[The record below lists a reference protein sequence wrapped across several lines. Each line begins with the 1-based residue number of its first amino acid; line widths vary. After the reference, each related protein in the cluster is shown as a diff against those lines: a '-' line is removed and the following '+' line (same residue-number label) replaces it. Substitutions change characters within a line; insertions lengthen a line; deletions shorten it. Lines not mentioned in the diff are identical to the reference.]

1 MSGLQIKKTMEQ
13 IHIPEEMQEQILLN
27 VRARMESGS
36 GITKRHA
43 KNLSR
48 RKYVPTFSWQK
59 RAAVAAIILLAAG
72 LVSIPVQALVQDF
85 LTARMEAIPEEEVK
99 DIAYLVQT
107 QKVEVDRFSREF
119 TESENKRMKEL
130 WQLYQNGI
138 FPERTIFMAEYME
151 EAKDGVL
158 CYIWEN
164 GLFCLPDRELT
175 DEELLEII
183 DFNEIRQYAITHAG
197 ENVHDAYYA
206 EQDRLA
212 EKLAAAGGISR
223 KEAEKIARN
232 QMNGQLG
239 TLAEGKIY
247 PYISLKDLSEA
258 DYEHTG
264 DVAYFVLFRDGKDN
278 SSYTCEIDSADG
290 SILSTAEYEPHGRRK
305 GIPAS
310 IRERRGAE

>member
-1 MSGLQIKKTMEQ
+1 MSGLQVKKTMDQ
-13 IHIPEEMQEQILLN
+13 IHIPEEMQEQIFLN
-27 VRARMESGS
+27 VQKQMESGN
-36 GITKRHA
+36 A
-43 KNLSR
+43 KTRQKKN
-48 RKYVPTFSWQK
+48 SWQK
-59 RAAVAAIILLAAG
+59 TAAVAAAVLLAAG
-72 LVSIPVQALVQDF
+72 LVSVPVQALVQNF
-85 LTARMEAIPEEEVK
+85 LEARMETLPEDEVK
-99 DIAYLVQT
+99 DIAYLVQA
-107 QKVEVDRFSREF
+107 QKVESDSFSREF
-119 TESENKRMKEL
+119 SQYEDKRIKEL
-130 WQLYQNGI
+130 WRLYKNGV
-138 FPERTIFMAEYME
+138 FPEKSLFLAETVE
-151 EAKDGVL
+151 DAAEDTL

-278 SSYTCEIDSADG
+278 SSYACEIDSADG

>member
-1 MSGLQIKKTMEQ
+1 MSGLQVKKTMDQ
-13 IHIPEEMQEQILLN
+13 IHIPAEMQEQILLN
-27 VRARMESGS
+27 VQKQMESGN
-36 GITKRHA
+36 A
-43 KNLSR
+43 KTRQKKN
-48 RKYVPTFSWQK
+48 SWQK
-59 RAAVAAIILLAAG
+59 TVAVAAAVLLAAG
-72 LVSIPVQALVQDF
+72 LVSVPVQALVQNF
-85 LTARMEAIPEEEVK
+85 LEARMETLPEDEVK
-99 DIAYLVQT
+99 DIAYLVQA
-107 QKVEVDRFSREF
+107 QKVESDSFSREF
-119 TESENKRMKEL
+119 SQYEDKRIKEL
-130 WQLYQNGI
+130 WQLYENGV
-138 FPERTIFMAEYME
+138 FPEKSLFLAEDME
-151 EAKDGVL
+151 DAAEGTL

-212 EKLAAAGGISR
+212 EKLVAAGGISR

-232 QMNGQLG
+232 QMYGQLG

-278 SSYTCEIDSADG
+278 SSYACEIDSADG